1 MRITLSLAT
10 QKKPIE
16 QTASRR
22 QEQNMLNVNHIRRR
36 SIMTACADI
45 LLLFGLLPHSLHL

>member
-1 MRITLSLAT
+1 
-10 QKKPIE
+10 
-16 QTASRR
+16 
-22 QEQNMLNVNHIRRR
+22 MLNVNHIRRR